1 MSLEQATEPLLKKP
15 RGRPFVK
22 GQPRHPNA
30 GRKKGTQGKVVT
42 ELREFFREC
51 LNGEGFRQKV
61 RARFESGAVLDSP
74 HLLATITAHAIGK
87 AVPQQPAEESR
98 PPLLFITQHDIG
110 KWDPLA
116 EKAAELAKRR
126 AERLALTEGKPAA
139 EAYVPPSEAKPG
151 EPEPDLVIVDP
162 GSIAGQMMA
171 RRAGR

>member
-30 GRKKGTQGKVVT
+30 GRKKGTQGKVVK

-98 PPLLFITQHDIG
+98 PPLLFLTRHDIG
-110 KWDPLA
+110 SYDPCA
-116 EKAAELAKRR
+116 AKAAELAARKAARMLPEGSR
-126 AERLALTEGKPAA
+126 PETFTPPAEGEEG
-139 EAYVPPSEAKPG
+139 
-151 EPEPDLVIVDP
+151 LVIVDP
-162 GSIAGQMMA
+162 GSIAVKVA
-171 RRAGR
+171 RPK

>member
-1 MSLEQATEPLLKKP
+1 MTQSSIGAPSVVVNKP

-22 GQPRHPNA
+22 GQPRPQGS

-51 LNGEGFRQKV
+51 LNGEGFRDKV

-87 AVPQQPAEESR
+87 AVPQQPQEEHRS
-98 PPLLFITQHDIG
+98 PLIFLTRHDLG
-110 KWDPLA
+110 SYDPLA
-116 EKAAELAKRR
+116 SKAAALAARA
-126 AERLALTEGKPAA
+126 AERKALTEGKPA
-139 EAYVPPSEAKPG
+139 ETFTPPAADD
-151 EPEPDLVIVDP
+151 PEGLVVIDP

-171 RRAGR
+171 NPASR